1 MSEPATEATEVEI
14 TRTDGSFTDP
24 RESEAETTSTDD
36 EPTEAQYAA
45 EGRETVEQAET
56 SSNDE

>member
-36 EPTEAQYAA
+36 SEAGAEAA
-45 EGRETVEQAET
+45 AET
-56 SSNDE
+56 SSDGE